1 MLDAILPL
9 FIISTNEFFL
19 PIFVSNMYPLF
30 YYLGWGT
37 KGLSHGGVKEGKL
50 FKVSG
55 YGNYC
60 GVTMIL
66 FILVKFYIK

>member
-1 MLDAILPL
+1 MLEAILPL
-9 FIISTNEFFL
+9 FIISTNEIFL
-19 PIFVSNMYPLF
+19 VIFDSKIYPLF

-37 KGLSHGGVKEGKL
+37 KGLSHGGFKEGKL
-50 FKVSG
+50 FEGSG

-66 FILVKFYIK
+66 FILR